1 MPDIRGRSFE
11 YVRKHYS
18 VPAEYGRRVIVDG
31 EPGII
36 IKDCG
41 AQLGVNFDARKPNDV
56 AYCHPTWRV
65 EYGDMGTPRKITRS
79 QQRYMDYLDV
89 ADFYG
94 SFKGYLMALSHA
106 RLDRLKMDGAGFL
119 DRLSAEDF

>member
-1 MPDIRGRSFE
+1 MKPVPFE
-11 YVRKHYS
+11 YVRKHYG

-41 AQLGVNFDARKPNDV
+41 AQIGVNFDSLKPSHV
-56 AYCHPTWRV
+56 SYCHPTWRV
-65 EYGDMGTPRKITRS
+65 EYGELAKPRKITRS

-89 ADFYG
+89 ADCYS
-94 SFKGYLMALSHA
+94 SFKSYLLN
-106 RLDRLKMDGAGFL
+106 LKHKKLEA
-119 DRLSAEDF
+119 